1 MPTEPDEV
9 QAALEAVIGALRD
22 NIEGSKRAIANAER
36 ISGLRREGRDY
47 QEILDAE
54 ERPLVVEQIT
64 ENLDRLSEHGARL
77 RRAEA
82 AELYASGLTME
93 QIAELFGVTRQRV
106 SAVLSAAEPATPP
119 DGGRSARAPG

>member
-1 MPTEPDEV
+1 MPTEQDEV
-9 QAALEAVIGALRD
+9 QGALEAVIRALQD
-22 NIEGSKRAIANAER
+22 NIEGSRRAIANAER
-36 ISGLRREGRDY
+36 IVGLRREGRAY

-64 ENLDRLSEHGARL
+64 ENLDRLSQHGARL

-93 QIAELFGVTRQRV
+93 QIAEMFGVTRQRV
-106 SAVLSAAEPATPP
+106 SAVLSAAEPPHPT
-119 DGGRSARAPG
+119 GRGRPVAPSG